1 MNILLILQACQCP
14 SSKDLGCM
22 HHRIRADCDPTSKAI
37 NHEHAV
43 HASAV
48 CITGYCSWQT
58 VVSPVMLAAAILAAL
73 CGLMPCCVNSLTL
86 LLTLFTA
93 WGGGTNKEPGKHWH
107 QSSQG
112 DR

>member
-1 MNILLILQACQCP
+1 MNILLILQACQC
-14 SSKDLGCM
+14 
-22 HHRIRADCDPTSKAI
+22 RAHQRTW
-37 NHEHAV
+37 
-43 HASAV
+43 AV
-48 CITGYCSWQT
+48 CITGSCSWQT
-58 VVSPVMLAAAILAAL
+58 VISPVMLAAAILAAL